1 MPNYRVFTEQA
12 SDLKALVYGSDGTTN
27 RVLLTNASGALGIYS
42 QTSLDVTATNLDIR
56 DITNASDSIL
66 VYGNDGTT
74 NRVLLTDS
82 SGNMQTMVYRRLATD
97 TYEANLA
104 TGDTYAGAT
113 ARNVGE
119 QSQFSFA
126 IKNTGASNGATVKLQ
141 ISPNN
146 SDWIDD
152 SAETNVGAG
161 STIAMAPAKYLR
173 YARIAYKSQTAGQST
188 SLTVW
193 YQAQV

>member
-1 MPNYRVFTEQA
+1 
-12 SDLKALVYGSDGTTN
+12 
-27 RVLLTNASGALGIYS
+27 
-42 QTSLDVTATNLDIR
+42 DIR

-74 NRVLLTDS
+74 NHALLTDT
-82 SGNMQTMVYRRLATD
+82 SGNMQTMIYRRLATD
-97 TYEANLA
+97 TNESGLV
-104 TGDTYAGAT
+104 TGDTYTGAT
-113 ARNVGE
+113 ARDIGE

-126 IKNTGASNGATVKLQ
+126 VKNTGATNGATVKIQ

-152 SAETNVGAG
+152 TAETNVAAASSVALVPG
-161 STIAMAPAKYLR
+161 KYLR
-173 YARIAYKSQTAGQST
+173 YARVAYKSQTAGQST
-188 SLTVW
+188 SVTVW